1 MSNTIRIFQNKKG
14 KSKKNIKTIIK
25 NKPFGNNY
33 GKLQM
38 ALGKPKN
45 TSTRHFF
52 SVRSRFN
59 FENDNLE
66 FDFKQKNHS
75 VKSHNTGDPAKDI
88 ENMLDDYYRQS
99 AKTSNDYKNFNR
111 ENRDFVDSYKL
122 FQEKTE
128 KEKINVIEKRNI
140 FRASPLLIFN
150 KDEMK
155 IFYMGHQQLL
165 DEPEKDKAKFY
176 LNKVRRRIALKKH
189 NLDEAYP
196 NISCIRSF
204 ESNLLNNQI
213 EENKRG
219 ITKAKSALELL
230 DKTNFLFEEEKEAD
244 TSSAIKSKLYST
256 PMKKKFFGFNK
267 NLYTSRSQGKLIE
280 GELSKNGPLQKKL
293 FKKTRNSI
301 HKLSPNASM
310 RSFNQTK
317 STNYTIEKLLASKE
331 HENNNSNTISY
342 LYEKLRNEALS
353 LDSKALKLIE
363 KYFEI
368 NNIKLN
374 QSISK
379 QDILKL
385 FKDLV
390 NKVECFNYERT
401 MKKFYI
407 NHPTKN
413 PNIKKNV
420 IEIGNLESELKKT
433 DLLFCKSLIGNQLKK

>member
-1 MSNTIRIFQNKKG
+1 MSNTIHISQNKKG
-14 KSKKNIKTIIK
+14 KSKKNINTIIK
-25 NKPFGNNY
+25 NKPFVNNY
-33 GKLQM
+33 GKLQK
-38 ALGKPKN
+38 ALGRPNN

-66 FDFKQKNHS
+66 FDFKQKSHS

-99 AKTSNDYKNFNR
+99 SKTANDYKNFNR

-140 FRASPLLIFN
+140 FRSSPLLIFD

-155 IFYMGHQQLL
+155 MFYMGNQELL
-165 DEPEKDKAKFY
+165 KDPEKDKAKFY

-196 NISCIRSF
+196 NISCSNNF

-213 EENKRG
+213 EETKKS
-219 ITKAKSALELL
+219 ITKAKSTLELL
-230 DKTNFLFEEEKEAD
+230 DKTKFLFDEEKETD
-244 TSSAIKSKLYST
+244 ISSTVKTKVFFT
-256 PMKKKFFGFNK
+256 PMKKKFFGLSK
-267 NLYTSRSQGKLIE
+267 KAYTNQTQEKLIE
-280 GELSKNGPLQKKL
+280 KVLAKKEALQKSL
-293 FKKTRNSI
+293 FKKTRNSA
-301 HKLSPNASM
+301 HKHSPNSSM
-310 RSFNQTK
+310 HSINKTK
-317 STNYTIEKLLASKE
+317 STTYTIEKLITSKD

-342 LYEKLRNEALS
+342 LYEKLRSEALS
-353 LDSKALKLIE
+353 LDNKALNLIE

-374 QSISK
+374 KNISR

-385 FKDLV
+385 FKNLV
-390 NKVECFNYERT
+390 NKIECFNYEGT
-401 MKKFYI
+401 IKKFYL
-407 NHPTKN
+407 NHPINN
-413 PNIKKNV
+413 PNIRRNV
-420 IEIGNLESELKKT
+420 IEIGNLENELKKT

>member
-1 MSNTIRIFQNKKG
+1 MSNTIHIYQSRKG
-14 KSKKNIKTIIK
+14 KSQKNIKAIIK
-25 NKPFGNNY
+25 KKPFANNY

-128 KEKINVIEKRNI
+128 KEKINFIEKRNI

-176 LNKVRRRIALKKH
+176 LNKIRRRIALKKH

-196 NISCIRSF
+196 NISCIHNF
-204 ESNLLNNQI
+204 ETNLLNNQI
-213 EENKRG
+213 EENKKS
-219 ITKAKSALELL
+219 ITKARSALELL
-230 DKTNFLFEEEKEAD
+230 DKTKFIFDEEKEAD
-244 TSSAIKSKLYST
+244 TSSTIKAKLNFT
-256 PMKKKFFGFNK
+256 PLKKKFFGFNK
-267 NLYTSRSQGKLIE
+267 NLYTQSQGKLSE
-280 GELSKNGPLQKKL
+280 GGLSKKEPLQKKI

-301 HKLSPNASM
+301 YKLSPNSSM

-317 STNYTIEKLLASKE
+317 STNYTIEKLLASKV
-331 HENNNSNTISY
+331 HDNNSNTISY
-342 LYEKLRNEALS
+342 LYERLRNEALS
-353 LDSKALKLIE
+353 LDDKAMKLIE